1 MSIVR
6 YNSLPIAEQ
15 RKREVQDAKLSLVE
29 EHTSIDEA
37 IQTEI
42 RKKYSLSQ
50 EVSLLR
56 KEVFELKSA
65 LAALMD
71 TEPMSTEN
79 STEFNA
85 YNEYVEKCKKTVKES
100 FNEER
105 IDACGLDYDK
115 IRFDL
120 LDC

>member
-1 MSIVR
+1 MSTVR

-15 RKREVQDAKLSLVE
+15 RKAEVQAAKLSLVE
-29 EHTSIDEA
+29 EHTPIDEA

-42 RKKYSLSQ
+42 RKEYSLSQ
-50 EVSLLR
+50 EISLLR
-56 KEVFELKSA
+56 KEVFGLKSA

-85 YNEYVEKCKKTVKES
+85 YNEYVEKCKKTVKE
-100 FNEER
+100 
-105 IDACGLDYDK
+105 
-115 IRFDL
+115 DL
-120 LDC
+120 AYQQTEMTTNHETFKR